1 MLQIAYFSTAA
12 VRQDADTVHSIL
24 ITSRINNRRDA
35 ITGILVAGGNR
46 YLQIIEGPRTAME
59 RLYAAIRA
67 DHRHLSVTTL
77 IERPIAKR
85 CFDGWSMAY
94 RREPALNQFDRFP
107 EVVRFLTEQ
116 VPDNVLRGH
125 IRRFAQS
132 FIATPRDNIPQL
144 WRMAS

>member
-1 MLQIAYFSTAA
+1 MLQIAYFSTTA

-67 DHRHLSVTTL
+67 DLRHVSVTTL

-94 RREPALNQFDRFP
+94 RREPALNQFDSFP
-107 EVVRFLTEQ
+107 QVLGYLTDQ
-116 VPDNVLRGH
+116 VADLRLRGQ
-125 IRRFAQS
+125 IRQFAKS
-132 FIATPRDNIPQL
+132 FIAQPVATAPEL